1 MLIVVVCFVKFLKNT
16 LDFKDVAK
24 MLPKM
29 LYLCSNQNGTN
40 MASIELSISS
50 KEDKVTHRSEI
61 LIRFVPFRGAN
72 LRVKSGLFIS
82 PKHFRYFINRTKTLK
97 TGIAVP
103 EKVLS
108 INKEEA
114 AKKGYELKSYG
125 EVVVADRII
134 TPEVKNSKQQKQL
147 LDELLASIMEA
158 FASAHKDDVDAVW
171 LDKIVNRFHHP
182 TRQPAKKGKRE
193 RKKNSIYDL
202 AEEYLVKKRF
212 SYDHTKA
219 FRVLIRDLA
228 RYEAFKKKVMQEKFA
243 WNIDKMTR
251 KDIEDFEEYLRYEK
265 TLSEK
270 YPKQFESIL
279 EEYPVEINV
288 VHTMTKLQD
297 RGENTIVKLKKKF
310 KAFMQWLYETE
321 RTTNRPFDG
330 IKIGVEKYGTPIYI
344 TKEERNLVAETD
356 IPAMFEKLDDE
367 DKKACSKLPLRTLE
381 TQRDIFVFQCL
392 VGCRVGDLTRL
403 TSQNITQGI
412 LEYVP
417 SKTAD
422 EDAPV
427 KPRIPLNPCALK
439 LVKKYEG
446 IDKDGRLFPF
456 ISPQKYNDAIKAILL
471 ICGITRI
478 VQVRNSTTGE
488 NEMKRICDVAS
499 SHMARRTFVG
509 AAYKAVRDPNIV
521 GKMSGHVEGSRAFN
535 RYRQIDDDILKE
547 TINCI

>member
-1 MLIVVVCFVKFLKNT
+1 MANIDLK
-16 LDFKDVAK
+16 L
-24 MLPKM
+24 
-29 LYLCSNQNGTN
+29 
-40 MASIELSISS
+40 SS
-50 KEDKVTHRSEI
+50 KENKVTRRSEI
-61 LIRFVPFRGAN
+61 LIRFYQGQNIDF
-72 LRVKSGLFIS
+72 RVKSGLFVQ
-82 PKHFRYFINRTKTLK
+82 PRHFRYFVNRVASKK
-97 TGIAVP
+97 KGIEIPDKVTSICKEDA
-103 EKVLS
+103 KAKGYVLS
-108 INKEEA
+108 TR
-114 AKKGYELKSYG
+114 G
-125 EVVVADRII
+125 EVVIADRLI
-134 TPEVKNSKQQKQL
+134 TPEVRFDKEQAKL
-147 LDELLASIMEA
+147 LGELQTIIMET
-158 FASAHKDDVDAVW
+158 FAAADKNVLSADW
-171 LDKIVNRFHHP
+171 LEKIVHRFHHP
-182 TRQPAKKGKRE
+182 QSAARVKRQRGKKAM
-193 RKKNSIYDL
+193 SIYDL
-202 AEEYLVKKRF
+202 AEEYLEKKRF

-219 FRVLIRDLA
+219 FRVLVRDLA
-228 RYEAFKKKVMQEKFA
+228 RYEAFRKKVLQERFA

-251 KDIEDFEEYLRYEK
+251 KDIEDFEEYLRNEK

-446 IDKDGRLFPF
+446 VDNDGRLFPF

-547 TINCI
+547 TINGI

>member
-1 MLIVVVCFVKFLKNT
+1 M
-16 LDFKDVAK
+16 
-24 MLPKM
+24 
-29 LYLCSNQNGTN
+29 YLCAKKIERMTN
-40 MASIELSISS
+40 FDLKLSSRID
-50 KEDKVTHRSEI
+50 ETTQRSEI
-61 LIRFVPFRGAN
+61 LLRFHCGRNVDF
-72 LRVKSGLFIS
+72 RVKSGIYIQQN
-82 PKHFRYFINRTKTLK
+82 HFRYFVNKEATKK
-97 TGIAVP
+97 MGVHVP
-103 EKVLS
+103 DKVVS
-108 INKEEA
+108 ATKEEA
-114 AKKGYELKSYG
+114 KKKGYILKMYG
-125 EVVVADRII
+125 EVVIVERLI
-134 TPEVKNSKQQKQL
+134 TPDVKYDQEQNKL
-147 LDELLASIMEA
+147 LGDMQNAIMEA
-158 FASAHKDDVDAVW
+158 YKEEENEAIDSKW
-171 LDKIVNRFHHP
+171 LEKVVYKFHHP
-182 TRQPAKKGKRE
+182 DKKAVSVSRRGKRQ
-193 RKKNSIYDL
+193 KSIYVL
-202 AEEYLVKKRF
+202 SEEYLEKKRF

-219 FRVLIRDLA
+219 FRVLVRDLA
-228 RYEAFKKKVMQEKFA
+228 RYEAFKKKVLQEKFA

-251 KDIEDFEEYLRYEK
+251 KDIEDFEDYLRNEK

-279 EEYPVEINV
+279 EEYPAEINV
-288 VHTMTKLQD
+288 VHTMVKLQD

-446 IDKDGRLFPF
+446 VDKDGRLFPF

-547 TINCI
+547 TISCI